1 MTDSEYNRRSSSLV
15 PSSSPLPLHWPSP
28 SPSPSLLSW
37 SWSCWC
43 WTSQQLPRFYHSIY
57 VYASLFAVTFG
68 IQLYSCRQRIYSL
81 SLSWERIFALYSI
94 LGLMSLLVSL
104 SCYYTYWVSCRVLS
118 QYRRQRMGM
127 RRMEIL
133 LQLHKL
139 KLRRAAQQ
147 LGAAN

>member
-15 PSSSPLPLHWPSP
+15 PFSSPLPLLWTSP
-28 SPSPSLLSW
+28 STWLLFW
-37 SWSCWC
+37 SWSCWS
-43 WTSQQLPRFYHSIY
+43 WALQQLPRFYHSIY

-68 IQLYSCRQRIYSL
+68 IQLYSCRQRIYTL

-104 SCYYTYWVSCRVLS
+104 SCYYTYWVCCRLHS
-118 QYRRQRMGM
+118 QYRRRRMGM

-139 KLRRAAQQ
+139 KLRRAALQ